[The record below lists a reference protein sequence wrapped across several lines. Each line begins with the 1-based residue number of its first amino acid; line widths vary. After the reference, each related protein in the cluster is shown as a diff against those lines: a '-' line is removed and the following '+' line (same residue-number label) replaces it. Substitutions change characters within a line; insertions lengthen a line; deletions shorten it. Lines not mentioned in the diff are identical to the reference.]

1 MALFSGIGDVSGTGG
16 TSSRVGTTEYKQ
28 LPPVYE
34 NVLPK
39 YEQLPPKYEQVSPTS
54 DPSFAK
60 LLDQILNV
68 TPTALPGI
76 EQLTAQGMNSPLL
89 QLVLGP
95 ALQRLQAPQAQARQN
110 LTEQTRAAGGL
121 RGSTYGQDMNKLV
134 ANQGL
139 QQNDLMSQ
147 VIQQIL
153 GTLVSGQIQS
163 QQNSMLPGKSLTEL
177 LRTIAPQ
184 TLTGPLVTGQ
194 TITGQNITGQTGGS
208 SSSGWGSI
216 SPSQGLNTPMSSGTL
231 NPQQQW
237 DQMNAAGFRN
247 MGPRPG
253 STVAPPAPSIGGE
266 PTVSGSPPP
275 PQYIDPWSGGSGG
288 GSYDLGMGAGTQWL
302 NQPAPAITE
311 GEWTYASPEPGEW
324 W

>member
-1 MALFSGIGDVSGTGG
+1 MALFSGVGDVSGTGG
-16 TSSRVGTTEYKQ
+16 GSTSGKVGTTEYKQ
-28 LPPVYE
+28 
-34 NVLPK
+34 
-39 YEQLPPKYEQVSPTS
+39 VSPTS
-54 DPSFAK
+54 DPTFAR
-60 LLDQILNV
+60 LLEQIQAI

-76 EQLTAQGMNSPLL
+76 ESITQQGMNSPLL

-139 QQNDLMSQ
+139 QQNDLMAQ

-184 TLTGPLVTGQ
+184 NITGQ
-194 TITGQNITGQTGGS
+194 TVSGQTGGS
-208 SSSGWGSI
+208 SSGWGSI
-216 SPSQGLNTPMSSGTL
+216 PPSQGLNTPMSSGTL
-231 NPQQQW
+231 NAQQQW

-253 STVAPPAPSIGGE
+253 STVPPPAPSTGGE
-266 PTVSGSPPP
+266 PAVSGSPPP
-275 PQYIDPWSGGSGG
+275 PQYIDPWGGGSGG

-302 NQPAPAITE
+302 GGGSTGGVTSPAPTPEWNPVNGDYQGGYKPPYESVTE
-311 GEWTYASPEPGEW
+311 GW